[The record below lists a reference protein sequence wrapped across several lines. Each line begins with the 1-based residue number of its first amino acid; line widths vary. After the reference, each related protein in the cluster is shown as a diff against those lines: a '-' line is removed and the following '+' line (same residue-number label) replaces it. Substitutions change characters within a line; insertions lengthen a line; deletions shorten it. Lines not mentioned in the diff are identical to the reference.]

1 VQAGLIGIEFS
12 CELAETMLPDQFVN
26 KKAASILNKTQA
38 HENILIHLRPDLCS
52 ATVNSPFFF

>member
-1 VQAGLIGIEFS
+1 MQAGLIDVKLS

-26 KKAASILNKTQA
+26 KKAASMLNKTKA
-38 HENILIHLRPDLCS
+38 HENMPIHLRPDLCS